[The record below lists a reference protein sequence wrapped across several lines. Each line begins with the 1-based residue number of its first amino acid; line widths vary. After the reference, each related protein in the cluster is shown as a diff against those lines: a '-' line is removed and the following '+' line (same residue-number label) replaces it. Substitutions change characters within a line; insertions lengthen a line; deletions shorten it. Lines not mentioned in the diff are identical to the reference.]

1 MTDLRT
7 PPVSDG
13 DLFSERARQY
23 ALEKPLQRI
32 HILEA
37 GCGWGTGLE
46 LGDRDRQVTGVDLE
60 SPELRAHT
68 CERTDL
74 DTWYLGDL
82 RTVPMPPR
90 AYDVVHASYLIE
102 RVPHAELVLDR
113 FVAAL
118 KPGGLLL
125 VHLRDRNTAF
135 GFLDRHLPRWMHA
148 PGRRRK
154 TRPGRAARAARGAHA
169 RVAYAATDS
178 DSGSDSATGSGSA
191 AGPAD
196 PATSAAAE
204 PATTAPLAAR
214 PEARPEAQPEAQPEA
229 RPSAAPS
236 PQSSTGSPPQPA
248 EEQFGRRREP
258 RRGHRAAAKDADPRP
273 GRNRVAHPPR
283 AVYDRV
289 ASRQGMQ
296 WYCVMRGLVVA
307 EEYTSRQA
315 IDALGAGTGLA
326 DVLCRLVSAFSRGRL
341 TADHSEVTMVIRK
354 PENRFARVI

>member
-7 PPVSDG
+7 PPVNDG

-37 GCGWGTGLE
+37 GCGWGTGLD
-46 LGDRDRQVTGVDLE
+46 LGGRDRVVTGVDLE
-60 SPELRAHT
+60 SPELRAHA
-68 CERTDL
+68 CERPDL
-74 DTWYLGDL
+74 DEWHLGDL

-90 AYDVVHASYLIE
+90 AYDIVHATYLVE

-148 PGRRRK
+148 SGRRRRARRA
-154 TRPGRAARAARGAHA
+154 RPVRAPRGAHA
-169 RVAYAATDS
+169 RVPAPS
-178 DSGSDSATGSGSA
+178 DGA
-191 AGPAD
+191 AGGPAKTAGPPAEPERAVLARD
-196 PATSAAAE
+196 AQAERPEERTAPAAPPAT
-204 PATTAPLAAR
+204 P
-214 PEARPEAQPEAQPEA
+214 
-229 RPSAAPS
+229 AAPE
-236 PQSSTGSPPQPA
+236 PRAGRARPPQP
-248 EEQFGRRREP
+248 
-258 RRGHRAAAKDADPRP
+258 
-273 GRNRVAHPPR
+273 PP
-283 AVYDRV
+283 AIYDRV

-296 WYCVMRGLVVA
+296 WYCVMRGLMVS

-315 IDALGAGTGLA
+315 IDALGAGTGLT
-326 DVLCRLVSAFSRGRL
+326 DLLCRLVAAASRGRL
-341 TADHSEVTMVIRK
+341 TADHSDVTLVIRK

>member
-7 PPVSDG
+7 PPVNDG

-37 GCGWGTGLE
+37 GCGWGAGLD
-46 LGDRDRQVTGVDLE
+46 LGDRDCLVTGVDLE

-68 CERTDL
+68 CERPDL
-74 DTWYLGDL
+74 DEWHLGDL

-90 AYDVVHASYLIE
+90 AYDIVHATYLVE

-148 PGRRRK
+148 SGRRRK
-154 TRPGRAARAARGAHA
+154 SRPARAARGAHA
-169 RVAYAATDS
+169 RVPAES
-178 DSGSDSATGSGSA
+178 PA
-191 AGPAD
+191 AGPVEDAAGGMAD
-196 PATSAAAE
+196 AAVPPPAGTAVALPDAPDAPGATDGRERPAPRRERRRVPAAE
-204 PATTAPLAAR
+204 ARAGRARRLQPPPAI
-214 PEARPEAQPEAQPEA
+214 
-229 RPSAAPS
+229 
-236 PQSSTGSPPQPA
+236 
-248 EEQFGRRREP
+248 
-258 RRGHRAAAKDADPRP
+258 
-273 GRNRVAHPPR
+273 
-283 AVYDRV
+283 YDRV

-296 WYCVMRGLVVA
+296 WYCVMRGLMIA

-315 IDALGAGTGLA
+315 IDALGAGTGLT
-326 DVLCRLVSAFSRGRL
+326 DLLCRLVSAASRGRL
-341 TADHSEVTMVIRK
+341 TADHSDVTLVIRK

>member
-37 GCGWGTGLE
+37 GCGWGMGLD
-46 LGDRDRQVTGVDLE
+46 LGDREHLVTGVDME
-60 SPELRAHT
+60 SPELRAYT
-68 CERTDL
+68 CERPDL
-74 DTWYLGDL
+74 DTWHLGDL
-82 RTVPMPPR
+82 RTVPLPPR
-90 AYDVVHASYLIE
+90 AFDIVHASYLIE

-135 GFLDRHLPRWMHA
+135 GFLDRTLPRWLRTS
-148 PGRRRK
+148 GRRR
-154 TRPGRAARAARGAHA
+154 RPRPARGQGRGPRGAHA
-169 RVAYAATDS
+169 RVPL
-178 DSGSDSATGSGSA
+178 
-191 AGPAD
+191 PA
-196 PATSAAAE
+196 PPGGAAE
-204 PATTAPLAAR
+204 PLPEPVPR
-214 PEARPEAQPEAQPEA
+214 PVPVVR
-229 RPSAAPS
+229 
-236 PQSSTGSPPQPA
+236 TSPPPA
-248 EEQFGRRREP
+248 I
-258 RRGHRAAAKDADPRP
+258 
-273 GRNRVAHPPR
+273 
-283 AVYDRV
+283 YDRV
-289 ASRQGMQ
+289 ASRSGMR
-296 WYCVMRGLVVA
+296 WYCVMRGLVVS

-326 DVLCRLVSAFSRGRL
+326 DLLCRLVSAAARGRL
-341 TADHSEVTMVIRK
+341 TADHSEVTLVIRK